1 MGDHPVVGT
10 HSEPVDVPTAD
21 HGLHG
26 FGLGEV
32 LRGSQSLDEAG
43 ELRDRGDIG
52 DDDAARSQSAADR
65 VESVP
70 GGEHIE
76 DDPVDGTGGEGL
88 REGLGEVAD
97 GDRPVLGLTIEEV
110 GDVAGRDRGEFL
122 TDFEGVDAAG
132 RSDGAQ
138 QGHRQ
143 RSGADPGLDDG
154 GTGVDVAEGDDES

>member
-1 MGDHPVVGT
+1 
-10 HSEPVDVPTAD
+10 
-21 HGLHG
+21 
-26 FGLGEV
+26 
-32 LRGSQSLDEAG
+32 
-43 ELRDRGDIG
+43 
-52 DDDAARSQSAADR
+52 
-65 VESVP
+65 
-70 GGEHIE
+70 
-76 DDPVDGTGGEGL
+76 VDGTGGEGL

-143 RSGADPGLDDG
+143 RSGAAPGLDDG
-154 GTGVDVAEGDDES
+154 GTGVDVAEGDDESRVLRVHDSGTPRHRQHEVLIAKEEDLEVHYHGVRYDDSLGAPYDVIVADEPLVRV